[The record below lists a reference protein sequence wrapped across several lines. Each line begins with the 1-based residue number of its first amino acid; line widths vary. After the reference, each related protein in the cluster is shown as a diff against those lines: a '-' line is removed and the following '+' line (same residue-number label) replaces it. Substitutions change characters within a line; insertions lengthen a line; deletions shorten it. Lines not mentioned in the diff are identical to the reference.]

1 MNEEFKQFS
10 APWIKKLRL
19 QLGCTQEQFAHTIG
33 TSTITISR
41 WERGMKYPSMRFQ
54 GKLLDL
60 SKGPPEKRAP
70 TVAGQFLFD
79 PTIPFHSGL
88 PTKGLIGREAL
99 FERSKRWLQSHTGT
113 FVLQGAYGAGKTS
126 LTVALALDKEVQA
139 FFPQGIL
146 WASLGQ
152 HPNVIGHLSRWGG
165 LLGIPSREMSRVTS
179 FADWKRL
186 FLVRITGQRLL
197 LVIDDIWDVE
207 QARHL
212 LIGGSQCVY
221 LMTTHLEKQLDK
233 LAQQENIFRVGEL
246 NSRYG
251 VELLEEFVPEFVHEK
266 PEEARKL
273 VEVVGG
279 LPLALTIMGK
289 YLQWE
294 TYGQRS
300 LQIQQLLEMLRTRGA
315 QAQLTMLLNPSELF
329 TNASPQLLSTIKV
342 NIEQLD
348 EKTREDLLAI
358 LAFPARPNTF
368 SEEAVRQVS
377 GVSLKSLDHLEKIGL
392 LQRAGD
398 RYSLDQAV
406 INYVRVDPERDDRLL
421 YLQEQ
426 MVEFFAAYIEKHAN
440 NYDAL
445 EVEAD
450 NILVALTFAAQFV
463 LKQESK
469 VFLDIFIKGVNT
481 IAPFLESRGMYVLV
495 KEPLL
500 EVKKMARQLDEGA
513 LMAVLLHLGRIAEL
527 GSESEEMDD
536 AINYYENG
544 LKIARKLG
552 DEDMQVQ
559 LLLCLGEVC
568 NNSGN
573 DSKAEQYSLEG
584 LHLVQGRAREEQRMA
599 FLLNNLGEIA
609 STRGKVVD
617 ANAHYHRAL
626 QYAQQAGDW
635 ETAGTVLQNLGVN
648 AERSGE
654 YSQADS
660 YYQEGLRF
668 AERIGYKQRVSAIK
682 MNMGMLEFKRNRYAK
697 ARQLYQESLEIAKQ
711 IRHSVRISS
720 VLQNLGMLER
730 TLCNYNEAAGY
741 LRESLKVAYEINHA
755 WLISETLCEWGS
767 FYIDQGMVQP
777 AQEAFERALQK
788 AEEIESKVLTATA
801 LFGLA
806 QTALQ
811 RGDND
816 GVEKFGRESQRL
828 FQEMGNERYK
838 EITAWLQAHVP

>member
-10 APWIKKLRL
+10 ASWIKKLRL
-19 QLGCTQEQFAHTIG
+19 QLGCTQEQFAHAIG
-33 TSTITISR
+33 ASTITVSR
-41 WERGMKYPSMRFQ
+41 WERGMEYPSTRFQ
-54 GKLLDL
+54 GKLEDL
-60 SKGPPEKRAP
+60 SKGHLEKRTP
-70 TVAGQFLFD
+70 TLAGQFLFD

-113 FVLQGAYGAGKTS
+113 FVLQGAYGVGKTS
-126 LTVALALDKEVQA
+126 LAVALVLDKEVQA

-152 HPNVIGHLSRWGG
+152 NPNIIGHLSRWGG
-165 LLGIPSREMSRVTS
+165 LLGIPSREMARATS
-179 FADWKRL
+179 FADWKRQ
-186 FLVRITGQRLL
+186 FLVRNTGQRLL

-212 LIGGSQCVY
+212 LIGGAQCVY
-221 LMTTHLEKQLDK
+221 LMTTHLEKQLDR
-233 LAQQENIFRVGEL
+233 LAQQENVFHVGEL
-246 NSRYG
+246 NSRHG
-251 VELLEEFVPEFVHEK
+251 VTLLEEFVPEFVHEK

-294 TYGQRS
+294 MYGQRS
-300 LQIQQLLEMLRTRGA
+300 LQIQQLLETLRTLGA

-348 EKTREDLLAI
+348 EKTREELLAT
-358 LAFPARPNTF
+358 LVFPAQPNTF

-392 LQRAGD
+392 LQRVGD
-398 RYSLDQAV
+398 RYSLDQTV
-406 INYVRVDPERDDRLL
+406 INYARVDPQRDERLL

-445 EVEAD
+445 EGEAD

-469 VFLDIFIKGVNT
+469 VFLNIFIKGINT

-495 KEPLL
+495 KERLL
-500 EVKKMARQLDEGA
+500 EVKKMARQLDERA
-513 LMAVLLHLGRIAEL
+513 LMMILLHLGRIAEL
-527 GSESEEMDD
+527 GPESEEMDE

-552 DEDMQVQ
+552 DEDMQIQ
-559 LLLCLGEVC
+559 LLLCLGEAC
-568 NNSGN
+568 NNSGDDN
-573 DSKAEQYSLEG
+573 KAEQYSLEG
-584 LHLVQGRAREEQRMA
+584 LHLMEGRAREEQRMA
-599 FLLNNLGEIA
+599 LLLNNLGEIA
-609 STRGKVVD
+609 STRGKVVE
-617 ANAHYHRAL
+617 ANTHYQRAL

-635 ETAGTVLQNLGVN
+635 ENAGMVLQNLGVN

-654 YSQADS
+654 YAQADS

-668 AERIGYKQRVSAIK
+668 AERIGHKQRISAIK

-697 ARQLYQESLEIAKQ
+697 ARQLYQESLELAKQ
-711 IRHSVRISS
+711 IRHSVRLSS

-730 TLCNYNEAAGY
+730 TLRNYNEAASY
-741 LRESLKVAYEINHA
+741 LRDSLKVAYEINHA

-788 AEEIESKVLTATA
+788 AEEIESKVLVATA

-806 QTALQ
+806 QAASQ
-811 RGDND
+811 QGDND

-838 EITAWLQAHVP
+838 EITAWLQAHLP